1 MRGNRTDV
9 KTYLYGQN
17 DNDTVNPTVPSYY
30 QSNIGQYD
38 GYVIYNGNKTYQN
51 RYFLNVGQ
59 TPSLSFTYHDEW
71 DFDHE
76 YPIPGMTTTMTFDN
90 LDTSVAGYYY
100 RQYTATDEMYYTI
113 VFRIVFQVG
122 TPGPVPIVPQ
132 NHTHY
137 NYNDNWEDQLYNY
150 GTISYVNGVAQ
161 PMVTQQQY
169 TYDALGNPEY
179 ITNFLFNGTTYYGA
193 SLSWSGRQLSKIIVQ
208 YGSYSSAFEIRY
220 KYNDQ
225 GYRTQQQIYTY
236 YGGTAVLTSTI
247 KYQLNGEKVIYETDG
262 TYGILFIYDYDG
274 SLIGFNYDSNV
285 TDGDAGNDY
294 FYLRNQM
301 GDITHIVN
309 SSGTTIVQYSYDAY
323 GNIVFQTPSETIGY
337 VNPYKYR
344 GYRYDKLI
352 GMYYLNSRYYNPQ
365 IGRFLNADGMLGATG
380 DILSTNMYAYCANN
394 PVMYSDSDGLCPEWL
409 KDVGRFLGGI
419 LITVVAAALTVATA
433 PLLFLPVVSSA
444 PLSSLSMTLYGAML
458 VASVFSSTI

>member
-1 MRGNRTDV
+1 
-9 KTYLYGQN
+9 
-17 DNDTVNPTVPSYY
+17 
-30 QSNIGQYD
+30 
-38 GYVIYNGNKTYQN
+38 
-51 RYFLNVGQ
+51 
-59 TPSLSFTYHDEW
+59 
-71 DFDHE
+71 
-76 YPIPGMTTTMTFDN
+76 
-90 LDTSVAGYYY
+90 
-100 RQYTATDEMYYTI
+100 
-113 VFRIVFQVG
+113 
-122 TPGPVPIVPQ
+122 PGPVPIVPQ